1 MRSAARLLAE
11 RFPNAA
17 TATWVFLRLRRS
29 AREFSRAGRAEG
41 EPADLVRASAG
52 GRLLETTAGLTD
64 LRLDEAPVVASQQLD
79 ELLPLLERVRELQP
93 RRVCEVGTSAAGTL
107 YLLTRISASD
117 ALIVSVDISI
127 PLHTRG
133 LRARLAG
140 EHQRLVSIEG
150 DSHADETVSRLEGLL
165 EGEPLDL
172 LFIDGDHSYDGV
184 RADFE
189 RYGRLVRPGGLIA
202 LHDVNEDFRTRHGVD
217 SPSISGEVPRFWQE
231 LKQSHKTE
239 ELIANPEQDGFGIG
253 LVYV

>member
-1 MRSAARLLAE
+1 MTSAARRLAE

-17 TATWVFLRLRRS
+17 TAAWVFLRLRRS
-29 AREFSRAGRAEG
+29 ARDFSRAGRDCG
-41 EPADLVRASAG
+41 EPDELVRPSTD
-52 GRLLETTAGLTD
+52 GRLLETTADLTD
-64 LRLDEAPVVASQQLD
+64 LRLDVAPVVASQRLD
-79 ELLPLLERVRELQP
+79 ELLPLLERVRALEP
-93 RRVCEVGTSAAGTL
+93 RRVCEIGTSAGGTL
-107 YLLTRISASD
+107 YLLTRISAPD
-117 ALIVSVDISI
+117 ALIISVDITI

-140 EHQRLVSIEG
+140 QRQRLVSVEG

-165 EGEPLDL
+165 EGEPLDF

-202 LHDVNEDFRTRHGVD
+202 LHDVNDDFRTRHGVD

-231 LKQSHKTE
+231 LKQSHQTE
-239 ELIANPEQDGFGIG
+239 ELIADPEQDGFGIG
-253 LVYV
+253 VVYV